1 MDMDRG
7 CSIEYRQLSLH
18 NRRLDQL
25 RIAYGNIVHEL
36 SAKTMAPKVSK
47 RELIVNQT
55 QSQLKSG
62 EEYRVWRAQES
73 WSLHDRLVWLNKLST
88 EWEWRLAHREKAA
101 TMTDNQL
108 ILTICSDRALRLRD
122 SIPPTH
128 GNYRARP
135 YKCNT
140 FYARD
145 Q

>member
-62 EEYRVWRAQES
+62 EEYRV
-73 WSLHDRLVWLNKLST
+73 
-88 EWEWRLAHREKAA
+88 
-101 TMTDNQL
+101 
-108 ILTICSDRALRLRD
+108 
-122 SIPPTH
+122 
-128 GNYRARP
+128 
-135 YKCNT
+135 
-140 FYARD
+140 
-145 Q
+145 